1 MRIPLSAL
9 NVSQPKAGMEWRA
22 NFYRATGLG
31 DDDKRKFLAWKR
43 DFRRQDI
50 PRAEHFGILRLVK

>member
-9 NVSQPKAGMEWRA
+9 NVSQPKAGMECAR

-31 DDDKRKFLAWKR
+31 DDDKRKISSWNVISEDRTFHA
-43 DFRRQDI
+43 
-50 PRAEHFGILRLVK
+50 PNYFGILRLVK